1 MSLYLLLFWE
11 FFKTGLLA
19 VGGGLATLP
28 FLSDMAERTGLF
40 TQAQLADMVAVAES
54 TPGPIAVNLATFIG
68 TRQAGFFGAV
78 CATLG
83 VVLPA
88 FVIILLIAAL
98 VKGLMKFKGVQAF
111 LGGVR
116 PAVVGLILGTAD
128 TLFLGVVGGV
138 TTLAEGASPDFAALG
153 IFAALAAV
161 WLIAK
166 KAFHKKLSPIV
177 MILISALL
185 GMAVYG
191 MIEKFG

>member
-1 MSLYLLLFWE
+1 MIFLKLFLTFLEIGSLSF
-11 FFKTGLLA
+11 
-19 VGGGLATLP
+19 
-28 FLSDMAERTGLF
+28 
-40 TQAQLADMVAVAES
+40 AVAES

-116 PAVVGLILGTAD
+116 PAVVGLILGTAV

-138 TTLAEGASPDFAALG
+138 TTIKEGASPDYAALG
-153 IFAALAAV
+153 IFAVLAAV
-161 WLIAK
+161 WLIVK
-166 KAFHKKLSPIV
+166 KAFHKKLSPIA

-191 MIEKFG
+191 LIERF

>member
-1 MSLYLLLFWE
+1 MIFLKLFLTFLE
-11 FFKTGLLA
+11 IGTLSF
-19 VGGGLATLP
+19 GGGYGMIALMRELTLANGWLTE
-28 FLSDMAERTGLF
+28 AEL
-40 TQAQLADMVAVAES
+40 LDIVAVAES

-78 CATLG
+78 IATLG

-116 PAVVGLILGTAD
+116 HAVVGLLLGTAD
-128 TLFLGVVGGV
+128 TQFLGVVGGV
-138 TTLAEGASPDFAALG
+138 TTLAEGASPDYAALG

-161 WLIAK
+161 WFIAK

-191 MIEKFG
+191 LIERF